1 MNPLYCGRDG
11 INANAWKIYVP
22 VRSRLMTLGRQATKR
37 EVKVAGCN
45 FRGPIGGLN
54 EIFQI
59 YELVARYNN
68 WRLDKKVYEYIT
80 QHC

>member
-1 MNPLYCGRDG
+1 
-11 INANAWKIYVP
+11 
-22 VRSRLMTLGRQATKR
+22 MTLGRQATKR